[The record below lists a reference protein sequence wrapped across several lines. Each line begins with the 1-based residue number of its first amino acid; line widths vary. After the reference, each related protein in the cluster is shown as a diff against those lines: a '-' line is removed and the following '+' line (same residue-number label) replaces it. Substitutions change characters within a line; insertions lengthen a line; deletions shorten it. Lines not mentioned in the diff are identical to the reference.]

1 MGEVDVIEKTTSISI
16 GYDPPIIKPM
26 ATIKTKMANQ
36 TINAKGNGGTIRIKR
51 ASKYLLRLKSE

>member
-1 MGEVDVIEKTTSISI
+1 MGEVDVIEKTTSI
-16 GYDPPIIKPM
+16 GYEPPIIKPM